1 MTAAAFT
8 GAVAPVARRRVA
20 ALVAGALF
28 GAGLAVSGMT
38 DPAKVIGFLDFTGRL
53 GPWNPQLVGVMVGAI
68 AVHAAFLV
76 AWRGSRA
83 RDGEALRLIERRND
97 VDGRLVAGAAIF
109 GVGWGLAGYCP
120 GPALVSVGL
129 GGGAAAAFTLA
140 MVVGLFLAD
149 RTVARDRPASC
160 GE

>member
-1 MTAAAFT
+1 VTAAAFT

-109 GVGWGLAGYCP
+109 GVGWGIAGFCP
-120 GPALVSVGL
+120 GPALVAM
-129 GGGAAAAFTLA
+129 GAAYGKAAVFVAA
-140 MVVGLFLAD
+140 MIAGMLVFEIAN
-149 RTVARDRPASC
+149 RPKTASA
-160 GE
+160 GA